1 MMNYDLNYEV
11 ELDPNNGQGDDYPE
25 HGDNITF

>member
-1 MMNYDLNYEV
+1 MMSYDLKYEV